1 MTTPV
6 TDLRAHLNA
15 KRQREAAALRKRM
28 RELDTEMILLR
39 TPTKIPRDCGRCGEL
54 CLVQDSLPQH
64 TARCLECISPPRFVR
79 QKARSLTEEEEVLK
93 AIEEMYLE
101 TDCWFHE
108 DVYTEEEVDA
118 EIEKM

>member
-15 KRQREAAALRKRM
+15 KRQRESDATKKALAKRM
-28 RELDTEMILLR
+28 RALR
-39 TPTKIPRDCGRCGEL
+39 GE
-54 CLVQDSLPQH
+54 
-64 TARCLECISPPRFVR
+64 ISAHAHRR
-79 QKARSLTEEEEVLK
+79 WSEDEVLK

>member
-1 MTTPV
+1 V
-6 TDLRAHLNA
+6 
-15 KRQREAAALRKRM
+15 KC
-28 RELDTEMILLR
+28 
-39 TPTKIPRDCGRCGEL
+39 IP
-54 CLVQDSLPQH
+54 
-64 TARCLECISPPRFVR
+64 PPRFVR
-79 QKARSLTEEEEVLK
+79 QKARSLTEEEVLK